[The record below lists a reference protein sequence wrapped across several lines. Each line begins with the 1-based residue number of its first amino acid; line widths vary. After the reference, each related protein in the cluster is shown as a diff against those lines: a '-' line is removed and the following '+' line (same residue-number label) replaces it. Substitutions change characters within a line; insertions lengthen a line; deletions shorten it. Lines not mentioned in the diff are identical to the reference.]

1 MRSIPRRTSGLIR
14 LTAAAVTALHLAA
27 WGLRPVVHAS
37 GEVWQSQP
45 EIESKHTAQCP
56 RIHSDRICL
65 SSTTYQFPSGPARD
79 LLDHSLPEIHSSR
92 SLSGE
97 RLHSCAG
104 FPGLAA
110 RAPPIS

>member
-1 MRSIPRRTSGLIR
+1 MRLA
-14 LTAAAVTALHLAA
+14 TAAVIAVQVAA
-27 WGLRPVVHAS
+27 WVLAPVAHAQ
-37 GEVWQSQP
+37 GEVWQSKP

-79 LLDHSLPEIHSSR
+79 LLDHSLAEIHSSR